1 MISVPR
7 FHVVTDDHVL
17 SDSGFL
23 SRATE
28 VLEEGGAAVCLHLR
42 GPETGGHHLYDL
54 ALHLKTV
61 AEEAGAHLIVND
73 RVDVAMAVGLNA
85 IHLGRRSLSV
95 SETRRLVPLSSIGA
109 SCHDAVEVS
118 AAREADA
125 SWIILGNIFETASH
139 PERPGLGLHA
149 LQEVVVLAD
158 YVPVIAIGGVTI
170 ERVPGVLASGAWG
183 VAVMSGVWGAESP
196 SRASSEYIS
205 MLQADTGET

>member
-23 SRATE
+23 SRAAE

-42 GPETGGHHLYDL
+42 GPATGGHHFYDL

-61 AEEAGAHLIVND
+61 AEAAGAHLIVND
-73 RVDVAMAVGLNA
+73 RVDIAMAVGLNA
-85 IHLGRRSLSV
+85 VHLGRRSLSV
-95 SETRRLVPLSSIGA
+95 SETRRLVPLTSIGA

-118 AAREADA
+118 SAREADA

-139 PERPGLGLHA
+139 PERPGIGLHA

-196 SRASSEYIS
+196 SKASSEYIS

>member
-23 SRATE
+23 SRAAE

-42 GPETGGHHLYDL
+42 GPATSGHHFYDL

-61 AEEAGAHLIVND
+61 AEAAGAHLIVND
-73 RVDVAMAVGLNA
+73 RVDIAMAVGLNA
-85 IHLGRRSLSV
+85 VHLGRRSLSV

-118 AAREADA
+118 SAREADA

-139 PERPGLGLHA
+139 PERLGLGLHA

-196 SRASSEYIS
+196 SKASSEYIS

>member
-23 SRATE
+23 SRAAE

-42 GPETGGHHLYDL
+42 GPATGGHHFYDL

-61 AEEAGAHLIVND
+61 AEAAGAHLIVND
-73 RVDVAMAVGLNA
+73 RVDIAMAVGLNA
-85 IHLGRRSLSV
+85 VHLGRRSLSV

-118 AAREADA
+118 SAREADA

-139 PERPGLGLHA
+139 PERPGIGLHA

-196 SRASSEYIS
+196 SKASSEYIS

>member
-23 SRATE
+23 SRAAE

-42 GPETGGHHLYDL
+42 GPATGGHHFYDL

-61 AEEAGAHLIVND
+61 AEAAGAHLIVND
-73 RVDVAMAVGLNA
+73 RVDIAMAVGLNA
-85 IHLGRRSLSV
+85 VHLGRRSLSV

-109 SCHDAVEVS
+109 SCHDTVEVS
-118 AAREADA
+118 SAREADA

-196 SRASSEYIS
+196 SKASSEYIS

>member
-23 SRATE
+23 SRAAE

-42 GPETGGHHLYDL
+42 GPATGGHHFYDL

-61 AEEAGAHLIVND
+61 AEAAGAHLIVND
-73 RVDVAMAVGLNA
+73 RVDIAMAVGLNA
-85 IHLGRRSLSV
+85 VHLGRRSLSV

-118 AAREADA
+118 SAREADA

-139 PERPGLGLHA
+139 PE
-149 LQEVVVLAD
+149 
-158 YVPVIAIGGVTI
+158 
-170 ERVPGVLASGAWG
+170 
-183 VAVMSGVWGAESP
+183 
-196 SRASSEYIS
+196 
-205 MLQADTGET
+205 

>member
-1 MISVPR
+1 VISVPR

-23 SRATE
+23 SRAAE

-42 GPETGGHHLYDL
+42 GPATSGHHFYDL

-61 AEEAGAHLIVND
+61 AEAAGAHLIVND

-85 IHLGRRSLSV
+85 VHLGRRSLSV

-118 AAREADA
+118 SAREADA

-139 PERPGLGLHA
+139 PERLGLGLHA

-196 SRASSEYIS
+196 SKASSEYIS

>member
-23 SRATE
+23 SRAAE

-42 GPETGGHHLYDL
+42 GPATGGHHFYDL

-61 AEEAGAHLIVND
+61 AEAAGAHLIVND
-73 RVDVAMAVGLNA
+73 RIDVAMAVGLNA
-85 IHLGRRSLSV
+85 VHLGRRSLSV
-95 SETRRLVPLSSIGA
+95 SETRTLVPLSTIGA

-118 AAREADA
+118 AAREVDA

-139 PERPGLGLHA
+139 PERPGLGLHI
-149 LQEVVVLAD
+149 LKELVVLAD

-196 SRASSEYIS
+196 SKASSEYIS

>member
-23 SRATE
+23 SRAAE

-42 GPETGGHHLYDL
+42 GPATSGHHFYDL

-61 AEEAGAHLIVND
+61 AEAAGAHLIVND

-85 IHLGRRSLSV
+85 VHLGRRSLSV

-118 AAREADA
+118 SAREADA

-139 PERPGLGLHA
+139 PERLGLGLHA

-196 SRASSEYIS
+196 SKASSEYIS

>member
-1 MISVPR
+1 VISVPR

-23 SRATE
+23 SRAAE

-42 GPETGGHHLYDL
+42 GPATGGHHFYDL

-61 AEEAGAHLIVND
+61 AEAAGAHLIVND
-73 RVDVAMAVGLNA
+73 RVDIAMAVGLNA
-85 IHLGRRSLSV
+85 VHLGRRSLSV

-118 AAREADA
+118 SAREADA

-196 SRASSEYIS
+196 SKASSEYIS

>member
-23 SRATE
+23 SRAAE

-42 GPETGGHHLYDL
+42 GPATGGHHFYDL

-61 AEEAGAHLIVND
+61 AEAAGAHLIVND
-73 RVDVAMAVGLNA
+73 RVDIAMAVGLNA
-85 IHLGRRSLSV
+85 VHLGRRSLSV

-118 AAREADA
+118 SAREADA

-183 VAVMSGVWGAESP
+183 GAVMSGVWGAESP
-196 SRASSEYIS
+196 SKASSEYIS

>member
-1 MISVPR
+1 VISVPR

-23 SRATE
+23 SRAAE

-42 GPETGGHHLYDL
+42 GPATSGHHFYDL

-61 AEEAGAHLIVND
+61 AEAAGAHLIVND

-85 IHLGRRSLSV
+85 VHLGRRSLSV

-118 AAREADA
+118 SAREADA

-149 LQEVVVLAD
+149 LQEFVVLAD

-196 SRASSEYIS
+196 SKASSEYIS

>member
-1 MISVPR
+1 
-7 FHVVTDDHVL
+7 
-17 SDSGFL
+17 
-23 SRATE
+23 
-28 VLEEGGAAVCLHLR
+28 
-42 GPETGGHHLYDL
+42 
-54 ALHLKTV
+54 LKTV

-139 PERPGLGLHA
+139 PERLGLGLHA

>member
-1 MISVPR
+1 VSLVPR

-17 SDSGFL
+17 SDPSFV

-42 GPETGGHHLYDL
+42 GPATSGHHLYDL
-54 ALHLKTV
+54 ALHLKAV
-61 AEEAGAHLIVND
+61 AEASGAHLIVND
-73 RVDVAMAVGLNA
+73 RIDVAMAVGLNA
-85 IHLGRRSLSV
+85 VHLGRRSLSV
-95 SETRRLVPLSSIGA
+95 SETRTLVPLSTIGA

-118 AAREADA
+118 AAREVDA

-139 PERPGLGLHA
+139 PERPGLGLHT
-149 LQEVVVLAD
+149 LKELVVLAD
-158 YVPVIAIGGVTI
+158 YVPVIAIGGIMI

-196 SRASSEYIS
+196 SQASSEYIS
-205 MLQADTGET
+205 MLQADTGEP